1 MSGVEVSPAMAAL
14 RLALALE
21 DVGAQGVSKDTDVRL
36 ACWMLSQTQPWPDA
50 ARATLQTLVDAHR
63 SGTTDAAMW
72 RGLRR
77 DAVAMGAAADPE
89 VKLLGSVAEAA
100 AWPLD
105 ASIAGLVELMR
116 AVCQLRA
123 WRGSLRTGWTAEEEM
138 QAISILDGIAQGDGT
153 TVPERQEIPGL
164 FEAAHPALAR
174 RFVAQLNASNA
185 AFGAFRAEVAAWIAG
200 TAR

>member
-21 DVGAQGVSKDTDVRL
+21 DAGTHRVPEDTDVRL
-36 ACWMLSQTQPWPDA
+36 ACWMLAQTQPWPDA
-50 ARATLQTLVDAHR
+50 TQTTLAALIDAHR
-63 SGTTDAAMW
+63 SGTTDAATW
-72 RGLRR
+72 RGLRH
-77 DAVAMGAAADPE
+77 DAVAMGSAADPE
-89 VKLLGSVAEAA
+89 VKLLGGVAEAA

-105 ASIAGLVELMR
+105 DSIAGLVELMR

-123 WRGSLRTGWTAEEEM
+123 WRGSQRTGWTAEEDM
-138 QAISILDGIAQGDGT
+138 QAIGILDGIAKGDGT
-153 TVPERQEIPGL
+153 NVPEREAIPAL

-174 RFVAQLNASNA
+174 RFVAQLNAANA

-200 TAR
+200 ATR